1 MKFLWAAFATLI
13 VVLVELVTLQRIR
26 GQHYF
31 WPFAPSLRWWYTG
44 ADNGRS
50 GWICLDFPWFRRHRR
65 AIGASFLF
73 FASLTTILFVSGC
86 AAGAFLTDL
95 ESVVPIALTG
105 ITAVL
110 SILAGVDPALVPVV
124 AILTPMATK
133 IESDL
138 NELKSLQEDYK
149 SNASEGTLT
158 SIETLITT
166 ITGDLSTLL
175 QTNGLPAAQAAQ
187 VQAIATAL
195 NSELQNLLT
204 TLPVFS
210 SATAG
215 QTLSVTK
222 PIPAAAFKA
231 KIAAAKTT
239 PAVKPAAP
247 KA

>member
-1 MKFLWAAFATLI
+1 VFLA
-13 VVLVELVTLQRIR
+13 
-26 GQHYF
+26 
-31 WPFAPSLRWWYTG
+31 
-44 ADNGRS
+44 
-50 GWICLDFPWFRRHRR
+50 RHRR
-65 AIGASFLF
+65 AVTCLFLAC
-73 FASLTTILFVSGC
+73 ASLTTILFVSGC

-110 SILAGVDPALVPVV
+110 SILAGVDPALAPVV
-124 AILTPMATK
+124 AILTPLATK

-175 QTNGLPAAQAAQ
+175 QTNGLPAAQATQ

-231 KIAAAKTT
+231 KIAAATA
-239 PAVKPAAP
+239 PPAA
-247 KA
+247 